1 MAKNG
6 NNSSHK
12 GLKLDDL
19 ITVNPLTISQRF
31 AFEAYKKENKSLILH
46 GSAGT
51 GKTFISMYLALEEI
65 LEKSNREY
73 HKLFIVR
80 SVVPTRDIGYLPG
93 DKTEKIEVYEDP
105 YMSISA
111 ELFNCKNAYNK
122 LKSQGIIEFLPTSF
136 IRGVTFDN
144 SIIIIDECQNLN
156 FHELDSVIT
165 RIGRD
170 CKILFCGDFY
180 QTDFIKDVEK
190 QGLKKFIKILNHLP
204 QFAKI
209 EFSSDDIVRSD
220 IVKAYILAKDQ
231 LKEQGII

>member
-1 MAKNG
+1 M
-6 NNSSHK
+6 
-12 GLKLDDL
+12 
-19 ITVNPLTISQRF
+19 
-31 AFEAYKKENKSLILH
+31 
-46 GSAGT
+46 
-51 GKTFISMYLALEEI
+51 
-65 LEKSNREY
+65 
-73 HKLFIVR
+73 
-80 SVVPTRDIGYLPG
+80 PTRDIGYLPG

-105 YMSISA
+105 YMAISS
-111 ELFNCKNAYNK
+111 ELFECKDAYDK
-122 LKSQGIIEFLPTSF
+122 LKNQGAVEFLPTSF
-136 IRGVTFDN
+136 IRGITFDN

-180 QTDFIKDVEK
+180 QTDFIKDTEK

-231 LKEQGII
+231 LREDGII

>member
-1 MAKNG
+1 MSKNG
-6 NNSSHK
+6 NN
-12 GLKLDDL
+12 GTRWIKLDDL
-19 ITVNPLTISQRF
+19 ITVTPLTTSQKF
-31 AFEAYKKENKSLILH
+31 AFEAYKKDNKSLILH

-65 LEKSNREY
+65 LEKSNRDY
-73 HKLFIVR
+73 NKLYIIR

-105 YMSISA
+105 YMSISS
-111 ELFNCKNAYNK
+111 ELFECKDAYDK
-122 LKSQGIIEFLPTSF
+122 LKNQGAIEFLPTSF
-136 IRGVTFDN
+136 IRGITFDN

-180 QTDFIKDVEK
+180 QTDFIKDTEK

-231 LKEQGII
+231 LREDGII